1 MKYLAFDGKVFD
13 NELLC
18 REYESGNEQERV
30 NKLCNELK
38 QWLASK
44 EVEIGYTSISEGD
57 DDNNVFL
64 YSKKNKEIES
74 IPFGMIKSFS

>member
-30 NKLCNELK
+30 NKLCNELF
-38 QWLASK
+38 
-44 EVEIGYTSISEGD
+44 D
-57 DDNNVFL
+57 DQYEPDHCIFRI
-64 YSKKNKEIES
+64 YDC
-74 IPFGMIKSFS
+74 G

>member
-44 EVEIGYTSISEGD
+44 EVGIGYTSISEGD
-57 DDNNVFL
+57 DDDNVFL
-64 YSKKNKEIES
+64 YSKKNEEIES
-74 IPFGMIKSFS
+74 DSLWDDWIF